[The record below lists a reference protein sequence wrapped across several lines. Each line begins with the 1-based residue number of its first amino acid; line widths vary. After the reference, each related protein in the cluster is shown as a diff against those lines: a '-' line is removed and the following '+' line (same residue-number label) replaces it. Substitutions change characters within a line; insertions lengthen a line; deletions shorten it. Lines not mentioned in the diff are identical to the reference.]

1 MSEMETAVLDRM
13 SDIIKSLDSDDIER
27 LLIFGEGMA
36 FKANQQAQEQTN

>member
-1 MSEMETAVLDRM
+1 MDEQERTVLDRM

-36 FKANQQAQEQTN
+36 FKANQQAQCEAN